1 MSVCPSEGGGG
12 GGVMILIQYAPRK
25 FVLYDTHGVG

>member
-1 MSVCPSEGGGG
+1 MSVCPSEG